1 MKTKRLK
8 LSLIATLCLS
18 AITFYSCS
26 SDDNTQQEEFVDS
39 ISYNYSDVTKVLDFL
54 PAPGQFVNDLPKY
67 EKGDTQ
73 EIMNQKALK
82 AISGDKLSMV
92 SLGGFGGYIVMGF
105 DHTIPNKDG
114 RRDFVV
120 LGNAFKNSSEPGIIM
135 VAFDKNKNGKPD
147 EDEWYEIAGSE
158 YKNPKT
164 IHDYEIT
171 FHKPSPELD
180 AQKGDF
186 DKYIYFETNQ
196 GQKGYKPKNQFHNQS
211 YYPLWI
217 TDKKITFKGSKLPNN
232 TSDTSGNGTYW
243 ILPEY
248 EYGYVDNQVNSHIDA
263 AIDIN
268 WAVDKNGNKVKLPG
282 VDFIKVYTAMDQEAG
297 WLGETSTEV
306 AGVIDLH
313 KAKLNVP
320 TR

>member
-1 MKTKRLK
+1 LK

-26 SDDNTQQEEFVDS
+26 SDDNTQEEEFVDS

-164 IHDYEIT
+164 IPGYEIT
-171 FHKPSPELD
+171 FHKPSSELD
-180 AQKGDF
+180 AKKGDF
-186 DKYIYFETNQ
+186 DEYIYFETNQ
-196 GQKGYKPKNQFHNQS
+196 DQKGYKPKNQFHDQS

-217 TDKKITFKGSKLPNN
+217 TDKKITFKGSRLPNN
-232 TSDTSGNGTYW
+232 ASDTSGNGTYW

-248 EYGYVDNQVNSHIDA
+248 EYG
-263 AIDIN
+263 
-268 WAVDKNGNKVKLPG
+268 
-282 VDFIKVYTAMDQEAG
+282 
-297 WLGETSTEV
+297 
-306 AGVIDLH
+306 
-313 KAKLNVP
+313 
-320 TR
+320 